1 VQPGEISTDVLDLFK
16 SHPWPGNIRQMVS
29 VIQISL
35 AMAEP
40 EAIQM
45 EHLPDDFLSDSQ
57 IPALENSNIRPF
69 IAPENAENN
78 AENNKDDEN
87 DKDNWLEAYERMN
100 RNISKTAKELNI
112 SRNTLYKR
120 LRESGLK

>member
-1 VQPGEISTDVLDLFK
+1 MAILAV
-16 SHPWPGNIRQMVS
+16 NIRQMVS
-29 VIQISL
+29 VIQIAL

-40 EAIQM
+40 DAIQVDD
-45 EHLPDDFLSDSQ
+45 LPDDFLSDVHINTPQ
-57 IPALENSNIRPF
+57 ESNIRPF
-69 IAPENAENN
+69 IAPHNESIAEN
-78 AENNKDDEN
+78 ELKEKED
-87 DKDNWLEAYERMN
+87 WLEAYERMN